1 LAIDCTPFGS
11 SSLWAWRFFRQITVS
26 FHVRTTTTNGRGR
39 SRQRSKKKIQ
49 RPDVADERVELSG
62 AALSGARTSVLTQ
75 NIGGMVARSSSAS
88 CSTTATR
95 RRCLSYIAAC
105 ALVAIGTVVFG
116 MSGRRTV

>member
-1 LAIDCTPFGS
+1 MAIFPSNHRFLPCPHYHDERAWPFSTEG
-11 SSLWAWRFFRQITVS
+11 Q
-26 FHVRTTTTNGRGR
+26 
-39 SRQRSKKKIQ
+39 KKIQ

-105 ALVAIGTVVFG
+105 ALVAIGTVGFG